1 MQKNNFPIMKTGL
14 KLTAAALILM
24 ITSSVMVAFK
34 AKSMYA
40 DIWQQL
46 GVSKNK
52 GEENIK
58 ASFLNGYFHYYGA
71 EKAKHIISGN
81 RAAIAK
87 DLMEYTK
94 QQINSAAFKKE
105 YDQMRSE
112 AKPEAPTEQLITKEE
127 MRKKSIAEIE
137 KSITELEKSVK
148 ISPDMAKALQPVLDM
163 QKLTLKDYKDP
174 KSQTIDLLYS
184 GEVYQHESRIRSFEE
199 RLAEWEKD
207 YPVDYRIV
215 VKERLEHFIKLAKSV
230 DFNAELK
237 TVRDKKKFVNSAYEN
252 KPDEWKQI
260 FRAGKEVIA
269 PAISFAEQWV
279 KELKTI

>member
-1 MQKNNFPIMKTGL
+1 MKTGL
-14 KLTAAALILM
+14 KVTAASLFIM
-24 ITSSVMVAFK
+24 IAASVMVAFK
-34 AKSMYA
+34 AKSIYS

-58 ASFLNGYFHYYGA
+58 ESFLNGYFHYYGA
-71 EKAKHIISGN
+71 EKAKHIITGN
-81 RAAIAK
+81 RSAIAK
-87 DLMEYTK
+87 DLMEYAK
-94 QQINSAAFKKE
+94 QQVNSPAFKKD
-105 YDQMRSE
+105 YDQLRSD

-163 QKLTLKDYKDP
+163 QKITLKDYKDP

-199 RLAEWEKD
+199 RLANWEKD
-207 YPVDYRIV
+207 YPADYRIV
-215 VKERLEHFIKLAKSV
+215 VRQRLEHFIKLAKTV

-237 TVRDKKKFVNSAYEN
+237 TVRDKKKFVNPAYEN
-252 KPDEWKQI
+252 KSDEWKQI
-260 FRAGKEVIA
+260 FRAGKEVIL